1 MNNAAACGMCHRIG
15 AAGGVELVQDRADMK
30 FGGVDGDAELPGD
43 GLVGGAFGHQR
54 QHVELTRGQLDVGPV
69 AITRP
74 LARYDGEIG
83 GLPWRGEDDTGDA
96 AQQRGKPVCQRRI
109 VDLDR
114 YPDDWR
120 GFLAHRSGLSPIVS
134 LKFTGSSAR
143 RTATSMTEPTLSGP
157 SARRSA
163 RTPES
168 FSL

>member
-1 MNNAAACGMCHRIG
+1 
-15 AAGGVELVQDRADMK
+15 
-30 FGGVDGDAELPGD
+30 
-43 GLVGGAFGHQR
+43 
-54 QHVELTRGQLDVGPV
+54 V

-114 YPDDWR
+114 YTDDWR

-168 FSL
+168 FSLFQETITSPCRMPAAAEGPVLSTLITMAPMPSSSFTGCRPSPR